1 MKTIRALMFLLI
13 MLIFLFVSCEESV
26 KMEAGSI
33 TIEEPI
39 VSVPTEKALLTA
51 TLKIDK
57 YMIMMEDLI
66 QIDI

>member
-1 MKTIRALMFLLI
+1 MHMKTIRALMFMLI
-13 MLIFLFVSCEESV
+13 MLIFLLVSCEESV

-39 VSVPTEKALLTA
+39 VSLPTEKALVTA

-57 YMIMMEDLI
+57 YMIMMITKWEW
-66 QIDI
+66 